1 MWVAVPW
8 RANSNTVRL
17 MGRILLIVGA
27 ASLAITALAEA
38 PSGFR
43 WNSHDSQE
51 LSARQ
56 SLRNSALSKQD
67 KDAISAAIEDQLTE
81 VMPDPEVESESRL
94 RKAALD
100 TRIKMIDLNGD
111 GVPEVVAQGMADCS
125 PTGNCSV
132 WILQRKPDGYKVL
145 LAAFGQTFTIQQT
158 STNGY
163 RNVVVSMHGSATQ
176 SGLTEYR
183 YRGGRYREAGCYS
196 AEWTVRDNDGTIRE
210 LKEPRIT
217 PCDSP

>member
-1 MWVAVPW
+1 MWRVLFVLAV
-8 RANSNTVRL
+8 
-17 MGRILLIVGA
+17 
-27 ASLAITALAEA
+27 ASLAIAALADT
-38 PSGFR
+38 SDNFS
-43 WNSHDSQE
+43 WNWRDWQE
-51 LSARQ
+51 LSARE
-56 SLRNSALSKQD
+56 SLRSSALSKQD
-67 KDAISAAIEDQLTE
+67 KDAITAAIEDRLTE
-81 VMPDPEVESESRL
+81 MMSDLEIESESQL

-125 PTGNCSV
+125 PTGNCSL
-132 WILQRKPDGYKVL
+132 WILQRKPEGYKVL

-163 RNVVVSMHGSATQ
+163 RDVVVSMHGSATE

-196 AEWTVRDNDGTIRE
+196 AEWTVRENDGTIRE

>member
-1 MWVAVPW
+1 MRSMWRVLFVLAV
-8 RANSNTVRL
+8 
-17 MGRILLIVGA
+17 
-27 ASLAITALAEA
+27 ASLAIAALADT
-38 PSGFR
+38 SDNFS
-43 WNSHDSQE
+43 WNWRDWQE
-51 LSARQ
+51 LSARE
-56 SLRNSALSKQD
+56 SLRSSALSKQD
-67 KDAISAAIEDQLTE
+67 KDAITAAIEDQLTE
-81 VMPDPEVESESRL
+81 MMSDLEIESESQL

-125 PTGNCSV
+125 PTGNCSL
-132 WILQRKPDGYKVL
+132 WILQRKPEGYKVL

-163 RNVVVSMHGSATQ
+163 RDVVVSMHGSATE

-196 AEWTVRDNDGTIRE
+196 AEWTVRENDGTIRE

>member
-1 MWVAVPW
+1 MW
-8 RANSNTVRL
+8 
-17 MGRILLIVGA
+17 RILFVLAV
-27 ASLAITALAEA
+27 ASLAIAALADT
-38 PSGFR
+38 SDNFS
-43 WNSHDSQE
+43 WNWRDWQE
-51 LSARQ
+51 LSARE
-56 SLRNSALSKQD
+56 SLRSSALSKQD
-67 KDAISAAIEDQLTE
+67 KDAITAAIEDRLTE
-81 VMPDPEVESESRL
+81 MMSDLEIESESQL

-125 PTGNCSV
+125 PTGNCSL
-132 WILQRKPDGYKVL
+132 WILQRKPEGYKVL
-145 LAAFGQTFTIQQT
+145 LAAFGQTFTIQQP

-163 RNVVVSMHGSATQ
+163 RDVVVSMHGSATE

-196 AEWTVRDNDGTIRE
+196 AEWTVRENDGTIRE

>member
-1 MWVAVPW
+1 MWRVLFVLAV
-8 RANSNTVRL
+8 
-17 MGRILLIVGA
+17 
-27 ASLAITALAEA
+27 ASLAIAALADT
-38 PSGFR
+38 SDNFS
-43 WNSHDSQE
+43 WNWRDWQE
-51 LSARQ
+51 LSARE
-56 SLRNSALSKQD
+56 SLRSSALSKQD
-67 KDAISAAIEDQLTE
+67 KDAITAAIEDQLTE
-81 VMPDPEVESESRL
+81 MMSDLEIESESQL

-125 PTGNCSV
+125 PTGNCSL
-132 WILQRKPDGYKVL
+132 WILQRKPEGYKVL

-163 RNVVVSMHGSATQ
+163 RDVVVSMHGSATE

-196 AEWTVRDNDGTIRE
+196 AEWTVRENDGTIRE

>member
-1 MWVAVPW
+1 MWRVLFVLAV
-8 RANSNTVRL
+8 
-17 MGRILLIVGA
+17 
-27 ASLAITALAEA
+27 ASLAIAALADT
-38 PSGFR
+38 SDNFS
-43 WNSHDSQE
+43 WNWRDWQE
-51 LSARQ
+51 LSARE
-56 SLRNSALSKQD
+56 SLRSSALSKQD
-67 KDAISAAIEDQLTE
+67 KDAITAAIEDQLTE
-81 VMPDPEVESESRL
+81 MMSDLEIESESQL

-125 PTGNCSV
+125 PTGNCSL
-132 WILQRKPDGYKVL
+132 WILQRKPEGYKVL
-145 LAAFGQTFTIQQT
+145 LAAFGQTFTIQQP

-163 RNVVVSMHGSATQ
+163 RDVVVSMHGSATE

-196 AEWTVRDNDGTIRE
+196 AEWTVRENDGTIRE

>member
-1 MWVAVPW
+1 MRSMWRVLFVLAV
-8 RANSNTVRL
+8 
-17 MGRILLIVGA
+17 
-27 ASLAITALAEA
+27 ASLAIAALADT
-38 PSGFR
+38 SDNFS
-43 WNSHDSQE
+43 WNWRDWQE
-51 LSARQ
+51 LSARE
-56 SLRNSALSKQD
+56 SLRSSALSKQD
-67 KDAISAAIEDQLTE
+67 KDAITAAIEDRLTE
-81 VMPDPEVESESRL
+81 MMSDLEIESESQL

-125 PTGNCSV
+125 PTGNCSL
-132 WILQRKPDGYKVL
+132 WILQRKPEGYKVL

-163 RNVVVSMHGSATQ
+163 RDVVVSMHGSATE

-196 AEWTVRDNDGTIRE
+196 AEWTVRENDGTIRE

>member
-1 MWVAVPW
+1 MW
-8 RANSNTVRL
+8 
-17 MGRILLIVGA
+17 RILFVLAV
-27 ASLAITALAEA
+27 ASLAIAALADT
-38 PSGFR
+38 SDNFS
-43 WNSHDSQE
+43 WNWRDWQE
-51 LSARQ
+51 LSARE
-56 SLRNSALSKQD
+56 SLRSSALSKQD
-67 KDAISAAIEDQLTE
+67 KDAITAAIEDRLTE
-81 VMPDPEVESESRL
+81 MMSDLEIESESQL

-125 PTGNCSV
+125 PTGNCSL
-132 WILQRKPDGYKVL
+132 WILQRKPEGYKVL

-163 RNVVVSMHGSATQ
+163 RDVVVSMHGSATE

-196 AEWTVRDNDGTIRE
+196 AEWTVRENDGTIRE